1 MRFMYIEKCINNGT
15 SYLRLVESYRALNSK
30 GIKVAKK
37 KLIFNIGPL
46 SRYDD
51 GKPDYISRLKESFK
65 SGSPIIE
72 SLKPYC
78 VKNQPLEHYSLEYT
92 EGDPYL
98 IGSPKLY
105 SHVIIEQIMKDLGLI
120 DLFSHYKSIYKIQYD
135 LTGFIRLL
143 VYGRLLNPA
152 SKIATISQNN
162 DYYTPIIDNPY
173 EFNVYDSLDFVYK
186 YRKTIFN
193 TLNKTMVNKFN
204 RKSTLV
210 FYDVTNF
217 YFEIESPDDDNEDE
231 KGIRKNGVSKEERK
245 LPIVQMGLFMDEQGF
260 PISVEMFPGNT
271 LDHQTVTDALKSSV
285 DDMKFERFIFI
296 GDRGMTN
303 YPNLLHITSLG
314 NGYIVSKSTLKSNKK
329 DKQWLLDDKD
339 YVHQSKDFKY
349 KSRIVHKKVK
359 DEYENER
366 EITEKEVVYWSKKFE
381 DKQRHENKSF
391 LQFIEKLKESP
402 ESFRVSKSQ
411 AKDLKKFMKKDVEN
425 IDTGEIIDSTRLKG
439 LLDEDKINEFNSLM
453 GYYKIVSSELTMDDL
468 EIIDKYHG
476 LSRIED
482 QFRIMKGDLNTRP
495 IFVRTKEHINAHLII
510 CFISL
515 LILRIIQYKIKEL
528 PEFEIDKE
536 KYWQEGMPAYKIIKA
551 LNKWTVDQMND
562 EYYRF
567 NNVHDEDLSV
577 ILRAFNITIPNK
589 LYKRADLKHIKVGI
603 KI

>member
-1 MRFMYIEKCINNGT
+1 MTLVYIEKCTNNGT
-15 SYLRLVESYRALNSK
+15 QYLRLVESYRSPNSK

-37 KLIFNIGPL
+37 KLIYNIGPL

-72 SLKPYC
+72 SLKPFC
-78 VKNQPLEHYSLEYT
+78 SKKQPLEHYSLEYT

-120 DLFSHYKSIYKIQYD
+120 DLFAHYKAIYKIQYD

-152 SKIATISQNN
+152 SKIATISQNK

-193 TLNKTMVNKFN
+193 TLNKTMINKFN

-217 YFEIESPDDDNEDE
+217 YFEIESPDDDTDDE

-314 NGYIVSKSTLKSNKK
+314 NGYIVSKSILKSTKK
-329 DKQWLLDDKD
+329 DKQWLTDDKG
-339 YVHQSKDFKY
+339 YIHQSTDFKY
-349 KSRIVHKKVK
+349 KSRIIHKKVK
-359 DEYENER
+359 DEFGNEK

-381 DKQRHENKSF
+381 DKQKYENKSF
-391 LQFIEKLKESP
+391 LEFIERLKASP

-411 AKDLKKFMKKDVEN
+411 TKDLKKFMKKDVEN

-439 LLDEDKINEFNSLM
+439 LLDEEKINEFNSLM
-453 GYYKIVSSELTMDDL
+453 GYYKIVSSELNMNDL

-515 LILRIIQYKIKEL
+515 LILRIIQYKIKAL

-536 KYWQEGMPAYKIIKA
+536 KYWQEGIPAYKIIKA
-551 LNKWTVDQMND
+551 LNKWTVDKMND

-567 NNVHDEDLSV
+567 NNVHDEDLSL
-577 ILRAFNITIPNK
+577 ILKAFNITIPNK

>member
-1 MRFMYIEKCINNGT
+1 MYIEKCTNNGT
-15 SYLRLVESYRALNSK
+15 SYLRLVESYRAPNSK
-30 GIKVAKK
+30 GVKVAKK
-37 KLIFNIGPL
+37 KLIYNIGPL
-46 SRYDD
+46 SKFDD
-51 GKPDYISRLKESFK
+51 GKPDYITRLKESFK
-65 SGSPIIE
+65 CGSPIID
-72 SLKPYC
+72 SLKQYC
-78 VKNQPLEHYSLEYT
+78 EKKQPLEHYSLEYT

-98 IGSPKLY
+98 FGSPKLY
-105 SHVIIEQIMKDLGLI
+105 SHVLIEQIMKKLGLI
-120 DLFSHYKSIYKIQYD
+120 DLFAHYKGIYKIQYD

-162 DYYTPIIDNPY
+162 DYYSPIIDKPY

-217 YFEIESPDDDNEDE
+217 YFEIENPDEDTDEE
-231 KGIRKNGVSKEERK
+231 KGIRKMGVSKEERK

-260 PISVEMFPGNT
+260 PISIEMFPGNT
-271 LDHQTVTDALKSSV
+271 LDHQTVTGALKSSI
-285 DDMKFERFIFI
+285 DDMKFERFIFV

-314 NGYIVSKSTLKSNKK
+314 NGYIVSKSTLKSTKK
-329 DKQWLLDDKD
+329 DKEWLTNDSD
-339 YVHQSKDFKY
+339 YTHLSQDFKY
-349 KSRIVHKKVK
+349 KSRVIHKKVK
-359 DEYENER
+359 DEFGNEK

-381 DKQRHENKSF
+381 DKQKHENKSF
-391 LQFIEKLKESP
+391 LEFIERLKASP
-402 ESFRVSKSQ
+402 ESFRISKSQ
-411 AKDLKKFMKKDVEN
+411 SKDLKKFMKKDVEN
-425 IDTGEIIDSTRLKG
+425 IDTGEVLDSTKLKG
-439 LLDEDKINEFNSLM
+439 MLDEDKINEFNSMM

-482 QFRIMKGDLNTRP
+482 QFRIMKGDLTTRP

-510 CFISL
+510 CFIAL
-515 LILRIIQYKIKEL
+515 LILRIIQYKIRQSPDFKE
-528 PEFEIDKE
+528 DKE
-536 KYWQEGMPAYKIIKA
+536 KYWQEGMPAYRIIKA
-551 LNKWTVDQMND
+551 LNKWTVDKMND

-567 NNVHDEDLSV
+567 NNINDEDLSV
-577 ILRAFNITIPNK
+577 ILKAFDVNIPCK
-589 LYKRADLKHIKVGI
+589 LYKRADLRHIKVGI
-603 KI
+603 KL

>member
-1 MRFMYIEKCINNGT
+1 
-15 SYLRLVESYRALNSK
+15 
-30 GIKVAKK
+30 
-37 KLIFNIGPL
+37 
-46 SRYDD
+46 
-51 GKPDYISRLKESFK
+51 
-65 SGSPIIE
+65 
-72 SLKPYC
+72 
-78 VKNQPLEHYSLEYT
+78 
-92 EGDPYL
+92 
-98 IGSPKLY
+98 
-105 SHVIIEQIMKDLGLI
+105 MKDLGLI
-120 DLFSHYKSIYKIQYD
+120 DLFAHYKAIYKIQYD

-152 SKIATISQNN
+152 SKIATISQNK

-193 TLNKTMVNKFN
+193 TLNKTMINKFN

-217 YFEIESPDDDNEDE
+217 YFEIESPDDDTDDE

-314 NGYIVSKSTLKSNKK
+314 NGYIVSKSILKSTKK
-329 DKQWLLDDKD
+329 DKQWLTDDKG
-339 YVHQSKDFKY
+339 YIHQSTDFKY
-349 KSRIVHKKVK
+349 KSRIIHKKVK
-359 DEYENER
+359 DEFGNEK

-381 DKQRHENKSF
+381 DKQKYENKSF
-391 LQFIEKLKESP
+391 LEFIERLKASP

-411 AKDLKKFMKKDVEN
+411 TKDLKKFMKKDVEN

-439 LLDEDKINEFNSLM
+439 LLDEEKINEFNSLM
-453 GYYKIVSSELTMDDL
+453 GYYKIVSSELNMNDL

-515 LILRIIQYKIKEL
+515 LILRIIQYKIKAL

-536 KYWQEGMPAYKIIKA
+536 KYWQEGIPAYKIIKA
-551 LNKWTVDQMND
+551 LNKWTVDKMND

-567 NNVHDEDLSV
+567 NNVHDEDLSL
-577 ILRAFNITIPNK
+577 ILKAFNITIPNK

>member
-1 MRFMYIEKCINNGT
+1 MYIEKCINNGT
-15 SYLRLVESYRALNSK
+15 PYLRLVESYRSPNSK
-30 GIKVAKK
+30 GVKVAKK
-37 KLIFNIGPL
+37 KLIYNIGPL

-78 VKNQPLEHYSLEYT
+78 IKSQQLEHYSLEYT

-120 DLFSHYKSIYKIQYD
+120 DLFAHYKSIYKIQYD

-217 YFEIESPDDDNEDE
+217 YFEIESPDSDTDDE

-271 LDHQTVTDALKSSV
+271 LDHQTVTEALKSSV

-314 NGYIVSKSTLKSNKK
+314 NGYIVSKSTLKSTKK
-329 DKQWLLDDKD
+329 DKQWLTDDKD
-339 YVHQSKDFKY
+339 YIYQSTDFKY
-349 KSRIVHKKVK
+349 KSRIIHKKVK
-359 DEYENER
+359 DEFGNEK

-381 DKQRHENKSF
+381 DKQKHENKSF
-391 LQFIEKLKESP
+391 LEFIERLKASP
-402 ESFRVSKSQ
+402 KSFRVSKSQ
-411 AKDLKKFMKKDVEN
+411 TKDLKKFMKKDVEN

-439 LLDEDKINEFNSLM
+439 LLDEEKINEFNSLM
-453 GYYKIVSSELTMDDL
+453 GYYKIVSSELNMDDL

-528 PEFEIDKE
+528 PEFEIDKD

-567 NNVHDEDLSV
+567 NNIHDDDLSV
-577 ILRAFNITIPNK
+577 ILRAFNIIIPNK
-589 LYKRADLKHIKVGI
+589 LYKRADLKRIKVGI